1 MTSAAPSAAR
11 PTPPSVRAALAV
23 LFAIVPL
30 YGTFVALD
38 PTRPPIPLLLP
49 YAPTVA
55 GALLALTALAVV
67 VPAGLRAPQ
76 PAAIRFGFLGGG
88 IATIVAALFGFDPA
102 TGLGLG
108 VMVTGIGLGGLA
120 LSAADAATTRLCV
133 RAFLWSALAAS
144 LLALGM
150 LVSHRPAA
158 IYAYDNA
165 RAVGSFLNPNE
176 LAAYTLVALGCAVP
190 LAVATRGRDRLA
202 VVTAVVLAVTLLA
215 TFSRW
220 GALSAVC
227 GVAAYALAVRA
238 RRLLGAAL
246 LLALIGIGLNAVAGA
261 THHNPRDTEARAVA
275 WRTGWTTFQ
284 RFPLLGVGPLAY
296 ARTYDALRPPDAP
309 GSRTP
314 VAFDPHSLPLAFAAS
329 GGLVALVTLVASV
342 LIMQRRAFQAA
353 RGASP
358 VPRAL
363 ALGLAAGLIALYVD
377 VSINT
382 ISLFFPLGLQ
392 GVALAIAVG
401 RNDAA

>member
-1 MTSAAPSAAR
+1 MTAVAAPAGR
-11 PTPPSVRAALAV
+11 PTAPVTKAALAV

-38 PTRPPIPLLLP
+38 PTRPPIPPLLP
-49 YAPTVA
+49 FGLTVA
-55 GALLALTALAVV
+55 CALLAVAALAAV

-88 IATIVAALFGFDPA
+88 IATIVAALFGFDPP

-108 VMVTGIGLGGLA
+108 VLVTGIGFAGLA

-133 RAFLWSALAAS
+133 RSFLWSALSAC
-144 LLALGM
+144 LLALAM

-158 IYAYDNA
+158 VYAYDNA

-176 LAAYTLVALGCAVP
+176 LAAYALVALGCAAP

-202 VVTAVVLAVTLLA
+202 LVTAVVLTVTLGA

-238 RRLLGAAL
+238 RRLLVAAL
-246 LLALIGIGLNAVAGA
+246 VLALIGIGLNAVAGA

-275 WRTGWTTFQ
+275 WRTGWTTFE

-296 ARTYDALRPPDAP
+296 GRIYDALRPPDAP

-329 GGLVALVTLVASV
+329 GGLVALVTLIASV
-342 LIMQRRAFQAA
+342 LVMQRRAFRAA
-353 RGASP
+353 RGASA

-382 ISLFFPLGLQ
+382 ISIFFALGLQ
-392 GVALAIAVG
+392 GVGLAIAVG